1 MHLREASWFAPER
14 IAAGKPGQRGAL
26 CPHPPA
32 RRGGTLLPRGRG
44 IRLAHY
50 DRRARYTALV
60 RANRQAG
67 CPEEEAFMLS
77 VEENALLTDISP
89 GTPMGNLMRRY
100 WVPVMLSGELPQP
113 DGDPMRVRLLCEDL
127 VIFRDTL
134 GRGGPAA
141 GTLPAPPRVALPGTE
156 RGGRPALHLPRLE
169 VRRHGPLRRH
179 AETSRPRVP
188 SRRRSGRP
196 ATHAGRRRA

>member
-1 MHLREASWFAPER
+1 
-14 IAAGKPGQRGAL
+14 
-26 CPHPPA
+26 
-32 RRGGTLLPRGRG
+32 
-44 IRLAHY
+44 
-50 DRRARYTALV
+50 
-60 RANRQAG
+60 
-67 CPEEEAFMLS
+67 MLS

-100 WVPVMLSGELPQP
+100 WVPVMLSGELPEP

-134 GRGGPAA
+134 GRVGL
-141 GTLPAPPRVALPGTE
+141 LPERCRHRRASLYLGTE

-179 AETSRPRVP
+179 AE
-188 SRRRSGRP
+188 
-196 ATHAGRRRA
+196 